1 MFSRSRPWYGWHM
14 AWWNRLIERRILKAE
29 AEGQLADLP
38 GEGEPLPD
46 RTGDVHVDPG
56 LAAGYRVMVEA
67 GVVPEEFRLKKKI
80 DALITALAQE
90 RDEGT
95 RKDLMRQIADLE
107 TKRGIAVDARRKF
120 HQQ

>member
-1 MFSRSRPWYGWHM
+1 M

-29 AEGQLADLP
+29 AEGQLANLP

-46 RTGDVHVDPG
+46 RTGYVHVDPG
-56 LAAGYRVMVEA
+56 LAAGYRVMAEA

-90 RDEGT
+90 SDEGK
-95 RKDLMRQIADLE
+95 RKDLMRQISNLE